1 MTKDLLYVEVMQ
13 MTQDVTSII
22 NKATKLENKL
32 HTRFLELMKDNDL
45 TPLQLLS
52 LGEQMVKLDKAIQE
66 LEDAFYVKCN

>member
-32 HTRFLELMKDNDL
+32 HTR
-45 TPLQLLS
+45 
-52 LGEQMVKLDKAIQE
+52 
-66 LEDAFYVKCN
+66 